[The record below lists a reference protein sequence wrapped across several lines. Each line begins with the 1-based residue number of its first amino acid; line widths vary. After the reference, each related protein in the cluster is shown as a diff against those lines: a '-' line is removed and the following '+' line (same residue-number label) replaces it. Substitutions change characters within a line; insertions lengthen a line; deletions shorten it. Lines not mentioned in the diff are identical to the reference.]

1 MQWFKTRRFSKDLK
15 DPRHLLA
22 VFVFWILCVHFTD
35 IYAQH
40 LRIYACAI
48 GNDSAGTSMGGSSN
62 GSGLYQSDDTGKT
75 WNHFGWDNIKCY
87 SMDMVQSSNGRIL
100 YEATGL
106 GILRSTDYGE
116 HWKQITD
123 WRISEA
129 MDVAVNQKNP
139 NEIYIATAHG
149 AWQISE
155 GGNNWIKKISSYCEM
170 VNLDSSGI
178 PKWYNETI
186 DILQNWRDRLSLF
199 EPDADLAM
207 VSIDG
212 SLGKGDLLSFD
223 SSDEGVKIFNYEKYS
238 SEPLRRL
245 IYCQIWTL
253 KSFLVTP

>member
-1 MQWFKTRRFSKDLK
+1 MQCFKTRRFSKDLK

-22 VFVFWILCVHFTD
+22 VFVFCVFCVHFTD

-48 GNDSAGTSMGGSSN
+48 ANDSAGASMGGSSN

-75 WNHFGWDNIKCY
+75 WNHVGWDNIKCY

-129 MDVAVNQKNP
+129 MDVSVTQRNPKKVTILTPLRSQSERGFDSTTIPYRKVWQTIDSGATWSKVKIRFHDMGEAQSWYDRLDYDNAPIFYDDEDDTAEHIIEIHNSQGHAITIKASLQDGIVVN
-139 NEIYIATAHG
+139 
-149 AWQISE
+149 
-155 GGNNWIKKISSYCEM
+155 
-170 VNLDSSGI
+170 GI
-178 PKWYNETI
+178 PT
-186 DILQNWRDRLSLF
+186 LPHR
-199 EPDADLAM
+199 
-207 VSIDG
+207 
-212 SLGKGDLLSFD
+212 
-223 SSDEGVKIFNYEKYS
+223 
-238 SEPLRRL
+238 
-245 IYCQIWTL
+245 QIWTL